1 MKTHATNCPAIA
13 SLEILL
19 SPQRAIIYYTSRS
32 ISIDNC
38 FSIHNYG
45 LCSSSRGKKNLFMQ
59 TKYTKLCHVNP
70 WSNQIGIEWKKN
82 RHICSNCHWT
92 DCFGFSCIILAL
104 KCECCFSCHKPNDVV
119 WLLCGL
125 WDIRN
130 IILFKIFLNF
140 FSKIS
145 WYVKEFYIDTKY
157 LFI

>member
-70 WSNQIGIEWKKN
+70 RSNQIGIEWKKK
-82 RHICSNCHWT
+82 T
-92 DCFGFSCIILAL
+92 DIFVRIVIEPIVSVSRALYSHLNVNVVFHAINLMMLSGYWEGF
-104 KCECCFSCHKPNDVV
+104 ETQE
-119 WLLCGL
+119 
-125 WDIRN
+125 
-130 IILFKIFLNF
+130 ILFKNFIAF

-145 WYVKEFYIDTKY
+145 WYVKEFYIYTK
-157 LFI
+157 